1 MHPLAECP
9 QSRLAEREKTM
20 PDVLAVPPPT
30 VVVNETASTSSN
42 DSPRSTKSR
51 KFIKFSPRL
60 RKKSRGAK
68 ENAVKTMATGGAATT
83 TDLCHLHMPNG
94 LNDKEKQELQSIF
107 DMFDKNKDGKIS
119 CEELGV
125 VLRTLGHRYSQ
136 AEVEEM
142 ISNADKNDNGFV
154 EYDEFLLLMK
164 RWSANVAEQ
173 GLDEETREAENAR
186 ETFKAF
192 DVDGNGYIDR
202 HELRFIMS
210 RLPKSPGEKDI
221 DEKDIDEMF
230 RLADLNGDGLIDY
243 EEFTLLM
250 ANMPLAGGPPT
261 RSSSSSTRSPASSSS
276 TSSKASSSKSVK
288 KK

>member
-1 MHPLAECP
+1 MGTNEETRPPEL
-9 QSRLAEREKTM
+9 EKT
-20 PDVLAVPPPT
+20 
-30 VVVNETASTSSN
+30 
-42 DSPRSTKSR
+42 RKSTKSR

-60 RKKSRGAK
+60 RKKSRSAK
-68 ENAVKTMATGGAATT
+68 ENAVKAMASEGAAGRE
-83 TDLCHLHMPNG
+83 LSLQMPNG
-94 LNDKEKQELQSIF
+94 LNDKEKQDLQSVF
-107 DMFDKNKDGKIS
+107 DMFDKNRDGKIS

-154 EYDEFLLLMK
+154 EYDEFILLMK
-164 RWSANVAEQ
+164 RWSANVEEQ
-173 GLDEETREAENAR
+173 GLDEEAREAENAR

-192 DVDGNGYIDR
+192 DVDGNGFIDR

-221 DEKDIDEMF
+221 DETDIDEMF

-243 EEFTLLM
+243 EEFTQLM
-250 ANMPLAGGPPT
+250 AKMPLSGGVPPPPP
-261 RSSSSSTRSPASSSS
+261 RSFSSSSSSASTTRSPAASSSS
-276 TSSKASSSKSVK
+276 TTSSSKASSSKGVK